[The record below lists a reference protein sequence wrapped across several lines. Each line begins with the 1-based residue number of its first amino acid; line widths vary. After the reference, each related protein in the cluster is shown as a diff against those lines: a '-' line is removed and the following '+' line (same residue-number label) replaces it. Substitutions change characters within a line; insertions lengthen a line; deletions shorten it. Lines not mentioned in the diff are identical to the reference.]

1 MNFAGDRPYKANG
14 QFNWE
19 SQSVYLGFNYRF
31 GWVKTKFKE
40 NKETRMKPKVA
51 VDFYKISF
59 KFVTK
64 RKTGYA
70 TRVLI

>member
-1 MNFAGDRPYKANG
+1 LLLLVIDHTKQNG

-31 GWVKTKFKE
+31 GSGKNKAIQKK

-51 VDFYKISF
+51 VDFIRISF
-59 KFVTK
+59 KFC
-64 RKTGYA
+64 Y
-70 TRVLI
+70 